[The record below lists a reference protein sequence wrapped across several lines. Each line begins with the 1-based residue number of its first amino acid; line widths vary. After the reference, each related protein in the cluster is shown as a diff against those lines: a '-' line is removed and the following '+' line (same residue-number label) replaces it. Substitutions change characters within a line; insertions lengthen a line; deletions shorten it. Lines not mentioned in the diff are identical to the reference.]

1 MNETDSNGKL
11 PQMPVL
17 TPETLAPKG
26 AEISVPSEAVTPSQE
41 PEQATSKSHRSMK
54 ILIGSLAVLLL
65 AGAVTIAI
73 LAKTGVF
80 SKDKKASAVQETTS
94 ETMNAEE
101 GSAAESEQEQT
112 GSNKSVISLSQVTDK
127 QFELMDK
134 LAREYIRMDG
144 EGFPDEV
151 VIDDMCYLGMLRQDT
166 VYAERA
172 EDEHSM
178 IQMVYQVKVTDNTG
192 AEPVKRQFYWMYG
205 FANVYQD
212 GTINP
217 NSTESMVDTLCF
229 DNWAVPGALNI
240 ELLLRQAEKWY
251 NLEEISIDYSLVQPS
266 EYGENKHYDLVKSL
280 DQITP
285 AMEEEFRK
293 GAERWMEFGTVRVG
307 CTANGIVLDNMEYEG
322 LILTLTRNS
331 AENRVYIVYRMDIT
345 DQNQNPEAKRSVY
358 WYVGF
363 DGIFEG
369 GEIQTVSSTSQIYD
383 SWSLSD
389 WADGPASIDALREV
403 IQHEEAVGWSYEDS
417 FEEEVTIGA

>member
-1 MNETDSNGKL
+1 
-11 PQMPVL
+11 
-17 TPETLAPKG
+17 
-26 AEISVPSEAVTPSQE
+26 
-41 PEQATSKSHRSMK
+41 
-54 ILIGSLAVLLL
+54 
-65 AGAVTIAI
+65 
-73 LAKTGVF
+73 
-80 SKDKKASAVQETTS
+80 
-94 ETMNAEE
+94 MNAEE
-101 GSAAESEQEQT
+101 GSAAEPEQEQT

-192 AEPVKRQFYWMYG
+192 AEPVKRQFYWMHG

-217 NSTESMVDTLCF
+217 NGTESMVDTLCF

-417 FEEEVTIGA
+417 FEEEAI

>member
-73 LAKTGVF
+73 LAKTGAF
-80 SKDKKASAVQETTS
+80 SKEKEVSAGQGTSS
-94 ETMNAEE
+94 ETLNAEE
-101 GSAAESEQEQT
+101 GSAAEPEQEQT
-112 GSNKSVISLSQVTDK
+112 GPHEPVLSLSQVTDR
-127 QFELMDK
+127 QFEFMDQ

-144 EGFPDEV
+144 EGMPDEV

-172 EDEHSM
+172 EDEKSM

-192 AEPVKRQFYWMYG
+192 AEPVKRQFFWMYG
-205 FANVYQD
+205 FSYVYQD

-217 NSTESMVDTLCF
+217 NGTESMVDTLCF
-229 DNWAVPGALNI
+229 DNWTVPGALNI

-251 NLEEISIDYSLVQPS
+251 NLEEIGIDYSLIQPS

-285 AMEEEFRK
+285 AMEEGFRK
-293 GAERWMEFGTVRVG
+293 GAEEWMEYGTVRVG

-331 AENRVYIVYRMDIT
+331 AENRVYIVYRLDIT
-345 DQNQNPEAKRSVY
+345 DQNQTPEVKRSVY

-417 FEEEVTIGA
+417 FEEEAI